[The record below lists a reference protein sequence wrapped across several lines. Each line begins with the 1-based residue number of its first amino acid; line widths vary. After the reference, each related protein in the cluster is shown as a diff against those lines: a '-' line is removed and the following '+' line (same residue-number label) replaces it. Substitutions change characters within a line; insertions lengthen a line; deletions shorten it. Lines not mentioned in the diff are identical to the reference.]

1 MISLVFRND
10 FCQVLTIDIENELF
24 CWVSV
29 DNGSKMK
36 IQRSETNKVIRDFMN
51 GDWILVESLL

>member
-10 FCQVLTIDIENELF
+10 LLQVLTIDIENELF

-29 DNGSKMK
+29 DNGKKVK
-36 IQRSETNKVIRDFMN
+36 IERSETNKTIKEFMN
-51 GDWILVESLL
+51 GDWILVEH